1 MELDLHKS
9 IYNKYITIIISLN
22 IYQSVDLIY
31 SIFCCI
37 LCSEKGPNFDV
48 NFSYLEIIWSVNV
61 ILLSK
66 I

>member
-9 IYNKYITIIISLN
+9 IY
-22 IYQSVDLIY
+22 QSVDLIN

-48 NFSYLEIIWSVNV
+48 NFSYLEIIWF
-61 ILLSK
+61 K
-66 I
+66 IEGFSIKK